1 MAPRKI
7 SCAVRAWNRR
17 PSAPRRKRWSEPQPA
32 RCPSCARCRERE
44 RTFCFSPVRAARRLA
59 YLPDPIGRPL
69 TQKIVYAISGAAL
82 SECDIATLTE
92 RGEDEVPDELVR
104 F

>member
-1 MAPRKI
+1 M
-7 SCAVRAWNRR
+7 
-17 PSAPRRKRWSEPQPA
+17 
-32 RCPSCARCRERE
+32 
-44 RTFCFSPVRAARRLA
+44 
-59 YLPDPIGRPL
+59 PDPIGRPL